1 MDETYPASMHP
12 ERPTASTS
20 SSLSPQPPVDP
31 TPVDPIPTNPA
42 TTDTTAEPSTTAP
55 PRRETS
61 AGNETARLR
70 WLLGLFFVLA
80 ALVITP
86 YVAGRI
92 QYEMTAAQER
102 ARYEAAQA
110 YLGELGL
117 DQLNTAHRM
126 LAQAV
131 APSVVS
137 IRTRQWRAEGR
148 GSGVIVDQLGYILT
162 NHHVVAGLQN
172 VEIELSDGR
181 RASAAVVGV
190 DPHLDLAVLKT
201 ELSDL
206 IAASWGDSDQL
217 QAGELV
223 WALGSPF
230 GLNKTIT
237 RGIVSA
243 TERRD
248 ITPGSY
254 TEFLQTDAA
263 VNPGNSGGPLVNVAG
278 EVVGINT
285 AIIGDDFQGV
295 SFAIPS
301 SLARSTYE
309 AIRRD
314 GYVVRG
320 FLGIHPSRVSQSRA
334 QRLQLKPNQGV
345 LVAGLSD
352 DTPADSAGLELG
364 DVILSWNGDAYSDP
378 TLLSRAIAATEV
390 GSTAAIEVIREA
402 DNGPQQL
409 MLEVLVGTR
418 PPDSSRE

>member
-1 MDETYPASMHP
+1 MSPSV
-12 ERPTASTS
+12 
-20 SSLSPQPPVDP
+20 SLPPQSVEAAEVDA
-31 TPVDPIPTNPA
+31 TRRSEPA
-42 TTDTTAEPSTTAP
+42 TGYEA
-55 PRRETS
+55 
-61 AGNETARLR
+61 ARLR
-70 WLLGLFFVLA
+70 RLLVLLL
-80 ALVITP
+80 ALASLVVAP

-92 QYEMTAAQER
+92 QYEMTAAEER
-102 ARYEAAQA
+102 ARYEAARA
-110 YLGELGL
+110 YLGEFRL
-117 DQLNTAHRM
+117 DQLNTAHRL

-131 APSVVS
+131 SPSVVS
-137 IRTRQWRAEGR
+137 IRTRQWQAEGR
-148 GSGVIVDQLGYILT
+148 GSGVIVDEQGYILT
-162 NHHVVAGLQN
+162 NHHVVAGLQH
-172 VEIELSDGR
+172 VELELSDGR
-181 RASAAVVGV
+181 PASAAVVGV

-206 IAASWGDSDQL
+206 VAAPWGDSDQL

-230 GLNKTIT
+230 GLSKTIT

-301 SLARSTYE
+301 NLARATYE

-320 FLGIHPSRVSQSRA
+320 FLGISPSRVSARRA
-334 QRLQLKPNQGV
+334 RLLQLEANQGV
-345 LVAGLSD
+345 LVAGLSEG
-352 DTPADSAGLELG
+352 TPAAQAGLELG

-390 GSTAAIEVIREA
+390 GSTASIEVVRPAE
-402 DNGPQQL
+402 NGPQQL
-409 MLEVLVGTR
+409 TLEVLVGTR
-418 PPDSSRE
+418 PTDPVRR